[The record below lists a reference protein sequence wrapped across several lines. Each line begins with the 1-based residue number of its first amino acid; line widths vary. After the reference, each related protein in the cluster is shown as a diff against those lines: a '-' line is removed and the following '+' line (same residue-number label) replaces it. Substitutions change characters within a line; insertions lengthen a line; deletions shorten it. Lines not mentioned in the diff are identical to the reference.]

1 MRKLFFTSLLVLSAI
16 MSDAQVFYRRSE
28 FGIGGGS
35 AHYFGDLNP
44 NIGFKQIG
52 YSGGVFYKYNF
63 THYIAFRMGLSMGN
77 VGYADNYSS
86 NYYQR
91 VRNLDFK
98 SNLYEASAGFEFSFF
113 QYAVGDF
120 EHRFT
125 PYVSLGIGAFKYDP
139 YTMYNNKRYL
149 LRPLGTEG
157 QNFEEYKDRKYTGT
171 AVSFPIG
178 IGFKFWLSKGL
189 TLSLEAINRIT
200 TTDYLDDVSTTYI
213 GIDKFNEVDPGPY
226 PSSSSVLQDRS
237 LEVSNTAIGTKGKQ
251 RGISTTS
258 DQYMF
263 IQLGVSFRLPTY
275 RCPN

>member
-1 MRKLFFTSLLVLSAI
+1 M
-16 MSDAQVFYRRSE
+16 
-28 FGIGGGS
+28 
-35 AHYFGDLNP
+35 
-44 NIGFKQIG
+44 
-52 YSGGVFYKYNF
+52 
-63 THYIAFRMGLSMGN
+63 
-77 VGYADNYSS
+77 
-86 NYYQR
+86 
-91 VRNLDFK
+91 
-98 SNLYEASAGFEFSFF
+98 
-113 QYAVGDF
+113 
-120 EHRFT
+120 
-125 PYVSLGIGAFKYDP
+125 
-139 YTMYNNKRYL
+139 
-149 LRPLGTEG
+149 RPLGTEG

-178 IGFKFWLSKGL
+178 LGFKFWLSKGL

-237 LEVSNTAIGTKGKQ
+237 LEVSNTAIGIKGKQ